1 MSIGQLERLS
11 SVIDQQELMTRCLNR
26 LDFAERMLTL
36 FHDQFGEELN
46 QLEQAFDDGNLAS
59 VGKIAHRLQGACAN
73 AAATGLQSR
82 AAELRNAVNK
92 GSRDETSQRL
102 SDLQSEWQRFSTAMK
117 PDGSPPN
124 NSN

>member
-1 MSIGQLERLS
+1 MSHGQLERLS

-26 LDFAERMLTL
+26 LDFAERMLSL
-36 FHDQFGEELN
+36 FHNQFGEELN
-46 QLEQAFDDGNLAS
+46 QLEQAFDDGNLVS

-102 SDLQSEWQRFSTAMK
+102 TELQSEWEKFSTAMN
-117 PDGSPPN
+117 PEDGSSS

>member
-1 MSIGQLERLS
+1 
-11 SVIDQQELMTRCLNR
+11 MTRCLNR
-26 LDFAERMLTL
+26 LDFAERMLSL
-36 FHDQFGEELN
+36 FHDQFGEELSE
-46 QLEQAFDDGNLAS
+46 LEQAFDDGNLVS

-117 PDGSPPN
+117 PDGNLAN